1 MHLFSIAFLAVSFLP
16 SAQAGQ
22 SQTVAQ
28 IQGPDVQDS
37 GRPLT
42 LEQALSLAEQ
52 NNPQLRDSSAAV
64 EQARAGIQKAK
75 AYTNPSIEFLAGNQ
89 SARPIATPGVPG
101 LLQHYNAS
109 QTIEIPSERRAR
121 IKASKLEFVRSE
133 YQEKGVRLSV
143 IAEVKHAF
151 YDVLRRKEEVRHAK
165 ENFALV
171 EDLRRRVSVEVNVGE
186 KGRLELTRAE
196 AELARARSQVN
207 SAEIE
212 LANSQA
218 ILRAVMGAPPGTNF
232 DPQGS
237 LDNRVQLAPLDQ
249 LRTVVLASHPAL
261 SESKALTARSQA
273 VAVDQRALRIPQPT
287 FYGEYEVQPDIT
299 FYRFGVNIQ
308 LPLWDRRKGQI
319 AEADAQ
325 IKRSEAAEKRRELE
339 ITAALE
345 RAYDQYKISDEQVES
360 LQAGSLHEAQAAV
373 DAARSAYK
381 FGERGI
387 LEVLDAQRVL
397 QGVRDD
403 LLDAMYA
410 RESAWID
417 LEELGVTPVGG
428 GL

>member
-121 IKASKLEFVRSE
+121 IKASKLEFVSSE